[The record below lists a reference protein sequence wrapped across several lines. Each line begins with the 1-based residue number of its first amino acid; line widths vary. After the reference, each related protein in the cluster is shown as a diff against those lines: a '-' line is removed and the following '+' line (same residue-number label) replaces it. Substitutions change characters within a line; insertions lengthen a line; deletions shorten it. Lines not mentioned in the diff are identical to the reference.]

1 MFPDCFSD
9 KEQGVRR
16 MDELLTIL
24 QSRKSISMPEL
35 SKKLHMSEAL
45 IYARLERYEQLGYVK
60 RVSEQTGGCSGACGN
75 CKGCGTHRPEFK
87 PSFYWVAGER
97 LK

>member
-1 MFPDCFSD
+1 
-9 KEQGVRR
+9 

-24 QSRKSISMPEL
+24 QSRKNISMPEL
-35 SKKLHMSEAL
+35 SEALHMSEAL

-60 RVSEQTGGCSGACGN
+60 RVVETTGGGCSGSCGN
-75 CKGCGTHRPEFK
+75 CKGCGTHRPEWR
-87 PSFYWVAGER
+87 PSVYWTIGER